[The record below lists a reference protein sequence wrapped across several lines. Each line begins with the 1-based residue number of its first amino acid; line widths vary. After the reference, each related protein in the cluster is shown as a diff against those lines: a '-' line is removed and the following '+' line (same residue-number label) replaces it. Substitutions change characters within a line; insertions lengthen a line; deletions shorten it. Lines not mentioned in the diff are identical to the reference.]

1 MTEQFKTTAEYRH
14 WMARHDLEDYQSTEI
29 WELVRDTLPVLE
41 REHWIQVDI
50 LYEKRKFPPWFIKEV
65 GELNDY

>member
-14 WMARHDLEDYQSTEI
+14 WMVRHDLEDYQSS
-29 WELVRDTLPVLE
+29 ELEALIKSALPHQEHGTWDLVCTRYAQRD
-41 REHWIQVDI
+41 
-50 LYEKRKFPPWFIKEV
+50 FPRWFNKEV

>member
-29 WELVRDTLPVLE
+29 YELIRDTLPPLE
-41 REHWIQVDI
+41 RDHWSRVDAA
-50 LYEKRKFPPWFIKEV
+50 YRHRDFPAWFIKEV